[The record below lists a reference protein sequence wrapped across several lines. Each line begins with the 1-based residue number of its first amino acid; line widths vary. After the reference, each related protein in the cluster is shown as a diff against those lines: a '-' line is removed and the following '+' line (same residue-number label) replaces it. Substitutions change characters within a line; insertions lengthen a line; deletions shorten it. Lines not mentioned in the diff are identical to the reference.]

1 MSNFRSATL
10 RVSDQQPTDSEVA
23 DEVLTSLAETPPRLP
38 SKYFYDER
46 GSKLFDQICELPEYY
61 LTRTELAIMQTDAKH
76 MAQRIGPGATLV
88 EYGSGSS
95 LKTRLLLDA
104 LEDPAACVLIDI
116 SAEHLFA
123 VTEDLARDFPNIE
136 FIPVAGD
143 FTQPLELPEPSR
155 PTRRRVVYFPGS
167 TIGNFARDDAARLL
181 DGIRRTAGA
190 DGGALIGVDRVKDP
204 AVLEAAYNDSAGVTA
219 EFNRNVLVHLNQVL
233 DGDFDPLA
241 FEHRAPWVTEASR
254 IEMHLVSK
262 SNQEV
267 SLAGERLCFTRNQV
281 IVTEFS
287 HKYTLEAFSDLAAE
301 SGLDVAQVWSD
312 AAEYFSVMYLEPE
325 RG

>member
-61 LTRTELAIMQTDAKH
+61 VTRTELAIMQADARH

-88 EYGSGSS
+88 EFGSGSS
-95 LKTRLLLDA
+95 LKTRLLLEA

-123 VTEDLARDFPNIE
+123 VTEELARDFPHIE

-155 PTRRRVVYFPGS
+155 PARRRVVYFPGS

-181 DGIRRTAGA
+181 DGIRQTAGA

-219 EFNRNVLVHLNQVL
+219 EFNRNVLAHLNRVL
-233 DGDFDPLA
+233 EGDFDPLA

-262 SNQEV
+262 TDQEV
-267 SLAGERLCFTRNQV
+267 SLAGERLGFARDQV

-312 AAEYFSVMYLEPE
+312 AAEYFSVMYLEPA